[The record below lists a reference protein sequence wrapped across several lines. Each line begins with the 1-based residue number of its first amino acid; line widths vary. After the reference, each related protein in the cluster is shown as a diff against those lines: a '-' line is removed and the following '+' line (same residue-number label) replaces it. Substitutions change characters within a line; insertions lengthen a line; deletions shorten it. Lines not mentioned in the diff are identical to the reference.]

1 MSVRP
6 PAPDDFAPRHPVTA
20 VLGPTNTGKTRLAV
34 ERMLAHRTGVIGL
47 PLRLLAREIYDT
59 ISRRVG
65 ARSVALVTGEER
77 IVPESARYHVCTVE
91 AMPRGQAFE
100 FAAVDEIQLAADPE
114 RGHTFTDR
122 LLNTRGIQET
132 MFLGSDVMTGMV
144 RTLVGD
150 CHVETR
156 PRFSALTYAGPRKL
170 HRLPRRSA
178 IVAFS
183 AEEVYAL
190 GELFRRHKGGAA
202 IVLGALSPRT
212 RNAQVA
218 LFQAGEVDY
227 LVATDAIGMGLNM
240 DVDHVAFASLAKFD
254 GRRFRPLHPIEI
266 GQIAGRA
273 GRFTRDGSWGVSE
286 TCEEPEPET
295 LEAIGEHR
303 FAAVKRVQWRNARLD
318 YQSLDLLIRALEQE
332 PPRRAF
338 LRQRD
343 AADLTALK
351 ALAGESEIRQR
362 VADAGAVH
370 LLWDVCQIPD
380 FRKTGPNHHH
390 GLLRR
395 IFTHLIDGEG
405 RLPEDWLARQ
415 VERLDQT
422 TGDIDSLSM
431 RIAQIRTWT
440 YVANRAGWL
449 ADAAHWRGRTRQI
462 EDGLSDALH
471 QALTGRFVDRR
482 TAALYRALN
491 ARTRLQTAVSDEGD
505 VLVEGQYVGRVR
517 GLAFESDT
525 SAPRGE
531 ARLIHKAAEQAAGQ
545 AVSRRAKALLAAPAD
560 AIHWRDDN
568 RLYWNGGPVALL
580 RPGRALLEPDLALLS
595 LPHLV
600 GRTREAVR
608 RHLEAWLAREIA
620 QQLSPLSRLRKAD
633 WSGPAAGLVFQVAEG
648 LGSVAREQ
656 VAPQLAALS
665 KAERYRLQKLGL
677 RLGYVDVFLAGM
689 IRPARAR
696 AALRLWAVAAE
707 CPVPDLAHGPQT
719 LAEPDATLPEIAV
732 RAAGYRRAGGLLA
745 RIDLFDRLATMA
757 HEESRKGRFTPGVA
771 ATSLMGAG
779 PEDLGTLLA
788 ALRYRPDGADDEGRP
803 VYRFQPRRGRRDER
817 PGRARKR
824 DRAAA
829 ASPFA
834 RLRDLLPQDAS

>member
-1 MSVRP
+1 MTTRP
-6 PAPDDFAPRHPVTA
+6 PAPTDFAPRQPVSA

-59 ISRRVG
+59 VAARVG

-100 FAAVDEIQLAADPE
+100 FAAVDEVQLATDPE

-132 MFLGSDVMTGMV
+132 MFLGSDVMTGMI
-144 RTLVGD
+144 RELVGD
-150 CHVETR
+150 CQIETR
-156 PRFSALTYAGPRKL
+156 PRFSALDYAGPRKL
-170 HRLPRRSA
+170 QRLPRRSA

-183 AEEVYAL
+183 AQEVYAL
-190 GELFRRHKGGAA
+190 GELIRRHKGGAA

-212 RNAQVA
+212 RNAQVE

-240 DVDHVAFASLAKFD
+240 DVDHVAFAGLGKFD
-254 GRRFRPLHPIEI
+254 GRRFRPLMPIEI

-273 GRFTRDGSWGVSE
+273 GRFTRDGTWGVSE
-286 TCEEPEPET
+286 ACEEPDEES
-295 LEAIGEHR
+295 LEAVAAHR
-303 FAAVKRVQWRNARLD
+303 FAAARRVQWRNARLD
-318 YQSLDLLIRALEQE
+318 YQSLDLLIRALELE

-338 LRQRD
+338 VRQSG

-351 ALAGESEIRQR
+351 ALAAEPEIRR
-362 VADAGAVH
+362 LVSDADTVKR
-370 LLWDVCQIPD
+370 LWDVCQIPD

-390 GLLRR
+390 GLVRR
-395 IFTHLIDGEG
+395 IFSHLIEGDGW
-405 RLPEDWLARQ
+405 LPEDWFARQ

-422 TGDIDSLSM
+422 QGDIDALSM

-449 ADAAHWRGRTRQI
+449 RDAAHWRGRTRQI
-462 EDGLSDALH
+462 EDSLSDALH

-491 ARTRLQTAVSDEGD
+491 ARARLQTAVTDDGE

-517 GLAFESDT
+517 GLAFEADRR
-525 SAPRGE
+525 APRGE
-531 ARLIHKAAEQAAGQ
+531 GRLVQKAAEQAAAQ
-545 AVSRRAKALLAAPAD
+545 AVARRAGDLLQAPAGEID
-560 AIHWRDDN
+560 WRDDN
-568 RLYWNGGPVALL
+568 RLYWRGGALATL
-580 RPGRALLEPDLALLS
+580 RPGAALLKPELALS
-595 LPHLV
+595 TLPHLS
-600 GRTREAVR
+600 GRDRDAVQ
-608 RHLEAWLAREIA
+608 RHLRLWLDREIGH
-620 QQLSPLSRLRKAD
+620 QLSPLTRLQRGR
-633 WSGPAAGLVFQVAEG
+633 WSGAAAGLVFQVAEG

-656 VAPQLAALS
+656 VAQQIAGLD

-677 RLGYVDVFLAGM
+677 RLGYVDVFMAGM

-707 CPVPDLAHGPQT
+707 KPVPDLAHGPQT
-719 LAEPDATLPEIAV
+719 LADRQRDLPDGAI
-732 RAAGYRRAGGLLA
+732 RAAGYRRAGRLLA
-745 RIDLFDRLATMA
+745 RIDLFDRLAAMA
-757 HEESRKGRFTPGVA
+757 HGESEKGLFTPGVA

-779 PEDLGTLLA
+779 AEDLATLLG
-788 ALRYRPDGADDEGRP
+788 ALRYRPHGSDAEGRP
-803 VYRFQPRRGRRDER
+803 TYRFQPRRAKKGQGRTQ
-817 PGRARKR
+817 ARGQG
-824 DRAAA
+824 D
-829 ASPFA
+829 SPFA
-834 RLRDLLPQDAS
+834 GLRHLLPQDAS